1 LKNFNEQDYS
11 MSMENELAA
20 ALRNLLWQTNQMQG
34 MFLEED
40 GTIEDAV
47 NDAENA
53 LKSYEK
59 ARALKST

>member
-20 ALRNLLWQTNQMQG
+20 ALRNLLWQTNQMQE
-34 MFLEED
+34 MFLDED

-59 ARALKST
+59 ARALST

>member
-1 LKNFNEQDYS
+1 

-34 MFLEED
+34 MFLDED

>member
-11 MSMENELAA
+11 MNMENELAA
-20 ALRNLLWQTNQMQG
+20 ALRNLLWQTNQMQE
-34 MFLEED
+34 MFLDED

-59 ARALKST
+59 ARALST